1 MIAPRHPSLG
11 MSEATEKFD
20 AIIIGSGQGGNPLAG
35 AFAGAGKK
43 TALVERQ
50 DVGGTCINRG
60 CTPTKT
66 MVASAR
72 VAYLARRGADYG
84 IETGNIAIDLGRVRD
99 RKRAIVKSFR
109 EGGENRLA
117 EAKVELIRGEAA
129 FTGPLQVRV
138 ALNGGGERR
147 LTAAQIFLNTGTRG
161 STPKIEGI
169 DTVPH
174 LDNESIMELDRVPEH
189 LVVLG
194 GGYIGLEFSQ
204 MFRRFG
210 SKVTII
216 QSGPQ
221 LLTEEDPDVA
231 AEVLKILR
239 EDGIDVLL
247 NAHTERVAQSN
258 GVLRL
263 QMAAGGP
270 ASTVEGSDLLLA
282 AGRVPN
288 TKALNPSAAGIALDE
303 KGFVKAN
310 DRLETS
316 APGVYAIGDVKGG
329 PQFTHIS
336 YDDYRIL
343 KANLLDGG
351 SRSVRDRMVPYTVF
365 MDPQLGRIGMTESQ
379 AKKSGRKIRV
389 ARMPMTSVARAL
401 EVDETRGLMKAVVD
415 AETEEILGAAVL
427 GIEGGEVMAVFQTAM
442 MGHLRYTALRDGVFA
457 HPTLAE
463 SINNLFFHF
472 DDGK

>member
-1 MIAPRHPSLG
+1 
-11 MSEATEKFD
+11 MSEAEEKFD
-20 AIIIGSGQGGNPLAG
+20 AIVIGSGQGGNPLAG
-35 AFAGAGKK
+35 ALAGAGKK

-84 IETGNIAIDLGRVRD
+84 VETGNISIDLGRVRN

-117 EAKVELIRGEAA
+117 NANVELIRGEAS

-147 LTAAQIFLNTGTRG
+147 LTAAQIFLNTGTR
-161 STPKIEGI
+161 STTPKIEGI

-189 LVVLG
+189 LMVLG

-210 SKVTII
+210 SQVTIV

-239 EDGIDVLL
+239 EDGIEVLL
-247 NAHTERVAQSN
+247 NAHTERVAKGN
-258 GVLRL
+258 RGIRL
-263 QMAAGGP
+263 QVAAGGLV
-270 ASTVEGSDLLLA
+270 STVEGSDLLVA
-282 AGRVPN
+282 TGRAPN
-288 TKALNPSAAGIALDE
+288 TKALNPASGGIALDE

-316 APGVYAIGDVKGG
+316 APGVYVVGDVKGG

-351 SRSVRDRMVPYTVF
+351 SRSVRDRMVPYAVF
-365 MDPQLGRIGMTESQ
+365 MDPQLGRIGMTENQ
-379 AKKSGRKIRV
+379 AKKGGRKIRV

-401 EVDETRGLMKAVVD
+401 ELDETRGLMKAVVD

-442 MGHLRYTALRDGVFA
+442 MGHLKYTALRDGVFA